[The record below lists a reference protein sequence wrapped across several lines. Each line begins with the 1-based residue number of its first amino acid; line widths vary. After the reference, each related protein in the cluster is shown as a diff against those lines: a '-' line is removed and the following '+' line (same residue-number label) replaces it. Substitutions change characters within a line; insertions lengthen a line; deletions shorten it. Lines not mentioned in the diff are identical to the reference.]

1 MTVRSFRS
9 PAGESAGRLPVRRLL
24 PGAVGLA
31 LLALA
36 LGGIAAS
43 AAVPAN
49 CVPISQTACIANGIT
64 YSTNPNAI
72 YSNAPGGTTVA
83 APATTVYAPT
93 YAYAPGYTAY
103 TAPSGTT
110 SGYPPNTVVS
120 SYFDPRYGPV
130 SVVTD
135 QYGNLIDINSAT
147 GQRIYPY
154 LPDYGY
160 GYGYTNGFYYANG
173 FYGGCQ
179 VGNYTCLR
187 AMGYYGP

>member
-1 MTVRSFRS
+1 MLRPFH
-9 PAGESAGRLPVRRLL
+9 PHIGNAAGRVPLRRLL
-24 PGAVGLA
+24 PGAFGLA
-31 LLALA
+31 LLV
-36 LGGIAAS
+36 LGLSGITAN

-64 YSTNPNAI
+64 YSSNPNAI
-72 YSNAPGGTTVA
+72 YSNAPANTTVA
-83 APATTVYAPT
+83 APSTAVYAPTTAAYAPT
-93 YAYAPGYTAY
+93 YAAY
-103 TAPSGTT
+103 APSG

-135 QYGNLIDINSAT
+135 QYGNLIDVNSAT
-147 GQRIYPY
+147 GQRIYPVY
-154 LPDYGY
+154 GDYGY
-160 GYGYTNGFYYANG
+160 GYPGGYANGYYANG

-187 AMGYYGP
+187 TYGYYGP